1 MNKYKT
7 LQGDT
12 WDLIAFRLWGS
23 EYLFPLLLE
32 TNPSYRNVIVFD
44 GGIELNVPDI
54 DTFEYT
60 PRPVWLDEE
69 DEL

>member
-7 LQGDT
+7 IQGDT
-12 WDLIAFRLWGS
+12 WDLIAFRLWES

-32 TNPSYRNVIVFD
+32 ANSSYRSVVIFE
-44 GGIELNVPDI
+44 GGIELNVPVI
-54 DTFEYT
+54 DTSEYT

>member
-7 LQGDT
+7 IQGET

-32 TNPSYRNVIVFD
+32 ENSSYRNVIIFD
-44 GGIELNVPDI
+44 GGIELNVPII
-54 DTFEYT
+54 DTS
-60 PRPVWLDEE
+60 
-69 DEL
+69 

>member
-7 LQGDT
+7 IQGDA
-12 WDLIAFRLWGS
+12 WDLIAYKLWGS
-23 EYLFPLLLE
+23 EYLIPLILE
-32 TNPSYRNVIVFD
+32 ANSNYRNVVIFD

-54 DTFEYT
+54 DTSEYT